1 MNVHDSEKLE
11 DLLRQ
16 HHGEITRDESAADV
30 IVLNTC
36 AVRAKAEQKV
46 YSRLGRLSQLKH
58 RRPDLKLV
66 IAGCMAQ
73 AWGSRILE
81 RAPCV
86 DIIVG
91 PGSLFRIPGLV
102 SEMHEED
109 AKDAR
114 PIVEI
119 EEPNAFLDIEP
130 RHIGKPRTHHA
141 WITVMEGCD
150 NFCSYCVVPYVRGRE
165 RSRCEMDIIEE
176 TEKLVDLGVR
186 EITLLGQNV
195 NSYRGELGSFAN
207 LLRMLDSIAGLLRI
221 RFTTSHPKDV
231 SEELIEAIAGLPKV
245 CEYLHFPAQSGSD
258 SVLSRMKRGYSREDY
273 FGKVASIRNRIP
285 EIALS
290 SDFIVGF
297 PGETE
302 ADFADTLDLVNRVQY
317 ESIFAFHYSVRPMTA
332 AARFP
337 DDVAHADKLAR
348 LERLI
353 ALQRSISLA
362 LNSQSI
368 GAVVEVLVEGAA
380 RRGEG
385 KLTGRTRQNRIVNF
399 TGDARISTLQDVRIE
414 SVSPNCLYGTSVG

>member
-16 HHGEITRDESAADV
+16 YGGEVTRDESTADV

-46 YSRLGRLSQLKH
+46 YSRLGRLSHLKQK
-58 RRPDLKLV
+58 RPDLKLV

-81 RAPCV
+81 RAPYV
-86 DIIVG
+86 DVIVG
-91 PGSLFRIPGLV
+91 PGSLFRIPEILR
-102 SEMHEED
+102 EMHGEEATD
-109 AKDAR
+109 
-114 PIVEI
+114 PQPVVEVV
-119 EEPNAFLDIEP
+119 EPSAFLDVEP

-165 RSRCEMDIIEE
+165 RSRREIDIIEE
-176 TEKLVDLGVR
+176 IEHLVTLGVR

-195 NSYRGELGSFAN
+195 NSYRGENGSFAN
-207 LLRMLDSIAGLLRI
+207 LLRMLDSITGLLRI

-231 SEELIEAIAGLPKV
+231 SQELIAAIAELPKV

-258 SVLSRMKRGYSREDY
+258 TVLTRMKRGYSRADY
-273 FGKVASIRNRIP
+273 IDKVASIRDRIP
-285 EIALS
+285 GIAMS

-302 ADFADTLDLVNRVQY
+302 ADFEETLDLVNRVQY
-317 ESIFAFHYSVRPMTA
+317 DSIFAFHYSVRPMTA

-337 DDVAHADKLAR
+337 DDVTHADKLAR

-353 ALQRSISLA
+353 TLQRSISLA

-368 GAVVEVLVEGAA
+368 GSVVEVLVEGTA

-399 TGDARISTLQDVRIE
+399 TGDAQISSLQPVRIE